1 MASGAGPPAGRQSL
15 SKGALPAVVL
25 ASSSPWRGELLRAA
39 GIESVADPPGIDED
53 RVGAEDP
60 VERALLLARA
70 KLEAVLPRHPK
81 ALIIAADQVAHLDG
95 IPFGKPGDP
104 AEHRDMLR
112 GLVGKEH
119 ELVTGVALGWGV
131 VRREFFEVT
140 RIRFRS
146 DITEEEV
153 CRYVAHGEGSSC
165 AGGYRVESLGP
176 WFIEEV
182 HGDWFNVVGLPIPR
196 LITEL
201 RALGFRLPLADAPG
215 NG

>member
-1 MASGAGPPAGRQSL
+1 
-15 SKGALPAVVL
+15 
-25 ASSSPWRGELLRAA
+25 LRAA

-53 RVGAEDP
+53 LVETEDP

-70 KLEAVLPRHPK
+70 KLEAVLPRHPNS
-81 ALIIAADQVAHLDG
+81 LVIAADQVAHLNG
-95 IPFGKPGDP
+95 VPFGKPADP

-119 ELVTGVALGWGV
+119 ELVTGVALAWEA

-146 DITEEEV
+146 DITDSEV
-153 CRYVAHGEGSSC
+153 RRYVLQGEGAMC

-176 WFIEEV
+176 WFIEQV
-182 HGDWFNVVGLPIPR
+182 DGDWFNVVGLPIPR

-201 RALGFRLPLADAPG
+201 RAMGIRLPLADVPG